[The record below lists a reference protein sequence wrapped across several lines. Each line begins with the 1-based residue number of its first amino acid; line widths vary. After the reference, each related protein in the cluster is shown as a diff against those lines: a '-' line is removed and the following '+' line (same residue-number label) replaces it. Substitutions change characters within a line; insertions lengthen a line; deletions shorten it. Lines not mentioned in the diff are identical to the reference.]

1 MIKYNWQKVYA
12 TAEGKS
18 SKVVDII
25 HYITHR
31 PVPKNN
37 YDFLAKRL
45 GLIDW
50 DGDSFLLNPNAIF
63 ENRHLYEDNEIAEY
77 VALAS
82 FRSLSE
88 YIVTKR
94 KTLSERDCPVDTG
107 ELHNNK
113 LLSVHNG
120 EIYFKWEETTH

>member
-1 MIKYNWQKVYA
+1 
-12 TAEGKS
+12 
-18 SKVVDII
+18 
-25 HYITHR
+25 
-31 PVPKNN
+31 
-37 YDFLAKRL
+37 
-45 GLIDW
+45 LIDW